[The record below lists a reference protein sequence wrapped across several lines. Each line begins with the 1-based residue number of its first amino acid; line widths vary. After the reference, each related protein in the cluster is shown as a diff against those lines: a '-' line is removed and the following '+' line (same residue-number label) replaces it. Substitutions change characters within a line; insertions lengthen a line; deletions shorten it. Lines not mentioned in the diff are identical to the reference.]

1 MAISPPSDLVMDV
14 VRAADPAEVQEAQ
27 ARLKANRAAFQA
39 TSLAENGDGFA
50 AAVSVLNT
58 SEGSSGLGDISNRAE
73 AKKIPETYRKFEAMV
88 LQNFVK
94 SMLQLTPYLDRL
106 PKALSGGQ
114 RQRVAI
120 GRAICR
126 NPKVFLFDEP
136 LSNLDAALR
145 VATRIEIAKL
155 SEQMSDTTMIYVT
168 HAPVRRR
175 AVEADRGSGRFAGG
189 DGGGGRPDHRHGA
202 FFGGKGA
209 RGEPGGDRDQAER
222 RQLGNGRHQHR
233 CCYGTHRGCLAAD

>member
-94 SMLQLTPYLDRL
+94 SMLPSDSENVYGKGTSGDIWKSMMAEQIGDVLSKGGGIGIADQMVGDDAAGQVNASLDGDSWNLAAGMVQEYER
-106 PKALSGGQ
+106 KALAS
-114 RQRVAI
+114 
-120 GRAICR
+120 
-126 NPKVFLFDEP
+126 FLPDDE
-136 LSNLDAALR
+136 
-145 VATRIEIAKL
+145 K
-155 SEQMSDTTMIYVT
+155 
-168 HAPVRRR
+168 
-175 AVEADRGSGRFAGG
+175 
-189 DGGGGRPDHRHGA
+189 
-202 FFGGKGA
+202 KK
-209 RGEPGGDRDQAER
+209 QA
-222 RQLGNGRHQHR
+222 
-233 CCYGTHRGCLAAD
+233 